1 MLNFQI
7 KKSMRKCS
15 QTGRDFEPGE
25 VFVSAL
31 IENDDGST
39 ARTDF
44 GLDQW
49 EEPPEHCIGWWKS
62 QVPEAGKGKIYWAP
76 RNVMLAFFKHVLNQ
90 PTHHDVAY
98 VTALLLIQKKFL
110 TMVDDGKTE
119 SMTVRDRSDNESYD
133 VRAVD
138 IAADRLTQI
147 QELLAEQLFM
157 DEPLEDDH
165 LEDSNES

>member
-25 VFVSAL
+25 VFISAL
-31 IENDDGST
+31 IENEDGST
-39 ARTDF
+39 TRTDF
-44 GLDQW
+44 GVDQW
-49 EEPPEHCIGWWKS
+49 EETPEHCIGWWKS

-90 PTHHDVAY
+90 PTQNDVAY
-98 VTALLLIQKKFL
+98 VTALLLVQKKFL
-110 TMVDDGKTE
+110 TMVDDGQTE
-119 SMTVRDRSDNESYD
+119 SMTVRDRSDNESYE
-133 VRAVD
+133 VPTMD
-138 IAADRLTQI
+138 IDGDRLTQI

-157 DEPLEDDH
+157 DEPIEDGE
-165 LEDSNES
+165 LEDSSE